1 MLLFPQSSLERQKEV
16 EKSSF
21 YVSSSLMSPCHFY
34 CDVAYLSR
42 QQKGCKKSSTQ
53 ESDKERETAPTK
65 PEFSCILWWFCKL
78 LTSRLIFYALKNKN
92 ILIAAATALKVAFF
106 SLQIFLS
113 EEIHSHD
120 FSKVYWWEHFCTSVA
135 KVKIL
140 IPDAI
145 VTSRRGKCSFNLKPH
160 FAIVLA

>member
-1 MLLFPQSSLERQKEV
+1 MLLTFLDNKKAV
-16 EKSSF
+16 
-21 YVSSSLMSPCHFY
+21 
-34 CDVAYLSR
+34 
-42 QQKGCKKSSTQ
+42 KKSSTQ

-92 ILIAAATALKVAFF
+92 ILIAAAAALKVAFF

-120 FSKVYWWEHFCTSVA
+120 FSKVY
-135 KVKIL
+135 
-140 IPDAI
+140 
-145 VTSRRGKCSFNLKPH
+145 
-160 FAIVLA
+160 